1 MKEQEI
7 KDILEKQ
14 REFFRSG
21 KTISVEFRLRQLE
34 KLRKSMVAHED
45 DLTEALKKDLGKSH
59 MESIM
64 CEVGLTMSELTWMQK
79 HLRKLAG
86 EKRVHTPLGQFAA
99 RSFRSPSPYGLC

>member
-21 KTISVEFRLRQLE
+21 ETISVEFRLRQLE

-45 DLTEALKKDLGKSH
+45 DLTEALKKDLGKV
-59 MESIM
+59 I
-64 CEVGLTMSELTWMQK
+64 W
-79 HLRKLAG
+79 
-86 EKRVHTPLGQFAA
+86 RVSCVRLD
-99 RSFRSPSPYGLC
+99 